1 MNKEEIIKEVNA
13 IGKYIDYDFNE
24 EENCINILVGN
35 SDDDQFNKAELLEK
49 KIKSACDYIDDDNE
63 YDIIYH
69 FSDFEV
75 SFYYSIWDID

>member
-1 MNKEEIIKEVNA
+1 MTKEEIIKEVNA

-75 SFYYSIWDID
+75 SFYYSMWDID